1 LSQETLVEGLKLE
14 LTGGVARLTFDS
26 PDTRNALSRDIVLA
40 IGEALRSFEDDPQV
54 RCVVLTG
61 AGEHFVGGGD
71 VKNFSRTLD
80 AALLERKQQF
90 ETRLSASIPTYV
102 TLERF
107 GKPLI
112 SRVRGAVAGAGITMV
127 LASDFAVGSDS
138 SFFVFAHRSLS
149 LPPDGGLSYFLPRVV
164 GWRRAKQLTLL
175 GTRLDSQQALA
186 EGLITERVPDDELD
200 AACDKLI
207 AKLLDG
213 PPVGARESKALLN
226 ASLHNDAATQIQQ
239 EAAAVG
245 RCVATEDFSEGVR
258 AFLEKRRPRFT
269 GR

>member
-1 LSQETLVEGLKLE
+1 LSQQTLAEGLKLDIS
-14 LTGGVARLTFDS
+14 GGVARLTFDS
-26 PDTRNALSRDIVLA
+26 PETRNALSKDIVLA
-40 IGEALRSFEDDPQV
+40 IGEALRSFEEDPQV
-54 RCVVLTG
+54 RCVVFTG

-71 VKNFSRTLD
+71 VKNFSKTLD
-80 AALLERKQQF
+80 TPLAERKLQF

-102 TLERF
+102 ALERF
-107 GKPLI
+107 GKPLV

-127 LASDFAVGSDS
+127 LASDFAIGAES

-175 GTRLDSQQALA
+175 GARLDSQQALQ
-186 EGLITERVPDDELD
+186 EGLITERVPDAELD
-200 AACDKLI
+200 AACDRLI
-207 AKLLDG
+207 GRLVEG
-213 PPVGARESKALLN
+213 PPVGVRESKWLLN
-226 ASLHNDAATQIQQ
+226 ESLRQDAASQVQQ
-239 EAAAVG
+239 EAAAVA

-258 AFLEKRRPRFT
+258 AFMDKRKPRFT